1 MSNDGLSKQQMQDVV
16 SLLRDSFEA
25 HLEAEHSPQH
35 RPVEFEPEPDNDDEN
50 SPGDIRVRRAA
61 NQPSVV
67 QVTHVCP
74 DASCDGQRCIRA
86 DERRVVL
93 NRLRDCLDNLHH
105 RFGAGETWVSLNDV
119 VTVIGEIG
127 EEC

>member
-35 RPVEFEPEPDNDDEN
+35 GPVEFEYEPDNDDEH
-50 SPGDIRVRRAA
+50 SPGSIRERQAA
-61 NQPSVV
+61 NKPTVS

-74 DASCDGQRCIRA
+74 DASCDGQKCIRA
-86 DERRVVL
+86 DERKRVCKMLSFKRDYYNTASEVYEVL
-93 NRLRDCLDNLHH
+93 SDTIAELR
-105 RFGAGETWVSLNDV
+105 
-119 VTVIGEIG
+119 
-127 EEC
+127 EEEL